1 MYAYFGRFQGHN
13 MISKLSS
20 NILYMYLK
28 NVILQRNNSKSLDKK
43 LYKNTGYYLIAVLEN
58 DIVRPKK

>member
-1 MYAYFGRFQGHN
+1 